1 MSSTPTTVSA
11 SAYGYPPQT
20 FKPPPPGSNGSIY
33 SNGAAISANNA
44 ELQNKTNK
52 FGGSKRSFRG
62 GAADLITVPAMNV
75 PYRETGA
82 GANTTSANL
91 TNSTKAQA
99 EIYANKQYD
108 GCVGSKDATCG
119 QAGGRKKRGM
129 TKSLTS
135 LRGGWP
141 AWGCMSGGRRRT
153 CRKRRGKCK
162 TCRKRRV
169 KTCRKRRGK

>member
-1 MSSTPTTVSA
+1 MSSTPTTIPA
-11 SAYGYPPQT
+11 SAYGMPQQT
-20 FKPPPPGSNGSIY
+20 VRPPPEGANGSIF
-33 SNGAAISANNA
+33 SNAAVSSANSA
-44 ELQNKTNK
+44 ALQNKTNK
-52 FGGSKRSFRG
+52 LGGSKRSFRG
-62 GAADLITVPAMNV
+62 GAAVIPVPAMTV

-91 TNSTKAQA
+91 TNSTKAQS

-153 CRKRRGKCK
+153 CRKRRGK
-162 TCRKRRV
+162 
-169 KTCRKRRGK
+169 TCRKRRGK